1 MQGAPFA
8 VIHEGRSIDGATRGR
23 GPALNRPP
31 LARGRPNMKPSHA
44 PAYRVGVIGDSTH
57 PRSYGHGIH
66 VAWVRLPQAQVVALS
81 DPDPGAHAMRAAEC
95 GARRTYADHRDM
107 LAAEDLDFVSICPHY
122 YARHAEWLHDCI
134 AAGVKGIYV
143 EKPMTRTL
151 AEADAVI
158 AAAEAAG
165 VRIAVAHQWGRYL
178 PNMDILR
185 DLIRDGRIGDLQ
197 VMRGHGKCD
206 ARGGAHDV
214 FVLGTHVFD
223 LMRSIAGD
231 VAWVAGQV
239 RQSGRALTAADIH
252 DGPEGIGP
260 LAGDQVFGA
269 FGFHSGVTA
278 TFHSFADP
286 AAATQTVGLEVWG
299 TQGGASIR
307 NGGAEVALYPLP
319 AVRPHRSD
327 AHWTPID
334 EPIYDR
340 QGRELSGD
348 AVGQRVNQL
357 VVEDLMAAC
366 AQGRDPV
373 SNARSATAAL
383 EMAMAMFESERLQRR
398 VAIPLATR
406 ENPFAVWKSRG
417 RETCKGW
424 DES

>member
-1 MQGAPFA
+1 M
-8 VIHEGRSIDGATRGR
+8 R
-23 GPALNRPP
+23 
-31 LARGRPNMKPSHA
+31 PSHA
-44 PAYRVGVIGDSTH
+44 PEYRVGVIGDSTH

-66 VAWVRLPQAQVVALS
+66 LAWVGLPQVEIVALA
-81 DPDPGAHAMRAAEC
+81 DPDAGAHALRAAEC
-95 GARRTYADHRDM
+95 GARRTYADHREM

-158 AAAEAAG
+158 AAAQAAG

-178 PNMDILR
+178 PSLDLLR
-185 DLIRDGRIGDLQ
+185 ALVRDGRIGDLQ

-239 RQSGRALTAADIH
+239 RQNGRALTAADIH
-252 DGPEGIGP
+252 HGPEGIGP

-299 TQGGASIR
+299 TRGGASIR

-319 AVRPHRSD
+319 AVRPYQSGARW
-327 AHWTPID
+327 APID
-334 EPIYDR
+334 APVYDR
-340 QGRELSGD
+340 QGRKLSG
-348 AVGQRVNQL
+348 AAIGQRINQL

-366 AQGRDPV
+366 AQGRDPA

-383 EMAMAMFESERLQRR
+383 EMAMAIFESERVQRR
-398 VAIPLATR
+398 VALPLATR
-406 ENPFAVWKSRG
+406 QNPFAVWKSRG
-417 RETCKGW
+417 RA
-424 DES
+424 